1 MIGAELQSLRAELV
15 APPAAR
21 AHRRSSF
28 AALKADLVELKKRGG
43 VDEDALAYVKQDIAT
58 YVRELR
64 EEAKPDAFDGD
75 NANAMREELRILQKE
90 LADVRDAQARRPA
103 SPRSPRSPRTPR
115 PADESALEKLSDQL
129 SSLQATIAAPP
140 RAIEERR
147 RTYATITS
155 DLEQHKRNR
164 GEPDDRL
171 KSRIAKYVREINE
184 ERPREGLDFDDANV
198 AEMREELKHLAEK
211 LKEHRRTSYA
221 NMKQDLAVL
230 KDRAAAGRELSG
242 DALAT
247 VKHDLAAYVE
257 DLKSNTMTQ
266 TASDRDET
274 REELRNLQATL
285 AAIPKGDSTS
295 ADVMAAFAQ
304 QLASL
309 QAAVAAPPQARQHR
323 RTSFANLMSD
333 VEQLKLKSATRDA
346 PGDDAAR
353 VAAEV
358 KAFIKEIKEEA
369 PRRDEDYDADNA
381 NEMKQELK
389 SVTEAL
395 SALAGNPDVAALRA
409 EVASLRG
416 ALASPDDRKRK
427 ATYANL
433 QKDVDELRSR
443 RKSVARSAS
452 PKPVD
457 ERKLLDAMQAQFRA
471 YAARAL
477 YADDLK
483 REIKSGHDSDDVK
496 RELANLHR
504 GLADLKES
512 PRFHGPEAEAPISA
526 IFKEIEQLREEQR
539 RVPEAQ
545 PPAEEPRKQRRMTY
559 DKIAMDLD
567 RLKLDVAATAGAG
580 KGCEIPKGSSLGR
593 FPLATA
599 ERERHLEEREDRL
612 EDRLLNSGRGRDDD
626 AVSTA
631 VVALESRL
639 GAYFGALKSD
649 LEQSSRQASARD
661 EATSELESLKRQAP
675 ASVSRAPECERAA
688 AQVQELQVA
697 RRVEELTPRPEEGAA
712 LRAMEA
718 RIVAMADELRHAQED
733 ARHAQEDAREAKAG
747 ASRDNEFG
755 LLRGDVRAL
764 SQTVESLSPRG
775 GGRALFGD
783 ARHEDPDFERLRRD
797 VDRLSGEDRLS
808 ADKLKEAVSSS
819 VAKGLEAATPRRDD
833 QASELQRALLAQSTA
848 LNALTEEIRRD
859 RGRDAPAG
867 TGELEQLRL
876 RFEAVERQQRE
887 TPSAAADDRLKAELL
902 SAIKS
907 ETQARELKARMLE
920 REGSA
925 VAQLQQQILQLKDDV
940 ARSQNQGERDAG
952 RKDLESMHRQLE
964 DLKRAPPST
973 DEPYRLLERQFV
985 EHARAMRAA
994 ASDSA
999 RRRGRVVREPSSAGG
1014 AFVAEGHARDDEE
1027 ARRCRGTTTTPPP
1040 SRGRSGSSSTTAPSA
1055 ATSSL
1060 RDTAA
1065 EAGSRSPRSHGESVA
1080 AASLERQLEKISD
1093 DMAELKSSKRDGDPL
1108 AQLRASASD
1117 ASRRSSRAR
1126 DRRRRS
1132 AGEPSSTNTTQAR
1145 TSTASRAR
1153 SARSATPTAARRG
1166 RFEAIAVDAAEQAQ
1180 RDGEARVLSALDGQL
1195 KVVTD
1200 QIAELGGRERTAHK
1214 DLEDRVSGHVETL
1227 KREVDLVRDAPKE
1240 NVALRRA
1247 AASAS
1252 IFWRHLVFSGLPA
1265 RLRSS
1270 EVTKLSED
1278 VAALKAHAQHA
1289 RSADGVEDRLRS
1301 LAETVQNLP
1310 TSLSRD
1316 ATSDAVKQLSET
1328 VLGELRRR
1336 DAAPAAARPDV
1347 DEKLA
1352 LR

>member
-155 DLEQHKRNR
+155 DLEQLKRNR

-198 AEMREELKHLAEK
+198 AEMREELKHLTEK
-211 LKEHRRTSYA
+211 LKEVEAARDRSPPRTGRSSKSSKSSKSSRRDDVLSSLGDQLASLRQDLAAPAVSRQHRRTSYA

-346 PGDDAAR
+346 PRDDAAR

-381 NEMKQELK
+381 NEMKRELK

-395 SALAGNPDVAALRA
+395 SSLAGNPDVAALRA

-443 RKSVARSAS
+443 RKSAARSAS

-471 YAARAL
+471 

-545 PPAEEPRKQRRMTY
+545 PPAQEPRKQRRMTY

-567 RLKLDVAATAGAG
+567 RLKLDVA
-580 KGCEIPKGSSLGR
+580 
-593 FPLATA
+593 ATA

-675 ASVSRAPECERAA
+675 ASVSRAPSIARRERAWGSGPLWTGA
-688 AQVQELQVA
+688 PSTA
-697 RRVEELTPRPEEGAA
+697 RRESANAPPRRSRSSRS
-712 LRAMEA
+712 RA
-718 RIVAMADELRHAQED
+718 
-733 ARHAQEDAREAKAG
+733 
-747 ASRDNEFG
+747 ASRSSR
-755 LLRGDVRAL
+755 RGRRKARR
-764 SQTVESLSPRG
+764 SARWRRGSSPWPTSS
-775 GGRALFGD
+775 AT
-783 ARHEDPDFERLRRD
+783 RR
-797 VDRLSGEDRLS
+797 RTR
-808 ADKLKEAVSSS
+808 
-819 VAKGLEAATPRRDD
+819 ATPRRT
-833 QASELQRALLAQSTA
+833 RARPRPARRGTTSSACSAATSARCRRPSSRCRPAAAAARSSATRATRTRTSSGSGATSTA
-848 LNALTEEIRRD
+848 SPARTASPRTSSRRPCH
-859 RGRDAPAG
+859 RPWPRASRPRRPAATTRPRSSSGR
-867 TGELEQLRL
+867 
-876 RFEAVERQQRE
+876 
-887 TPSAAADDRLKAELL
+887 S
-902 SAIKS
+902 S
-907 ETQARELKARMLE
+907 
-920 REGSA
+920 
-925 VAQLQQQILQLKDDV
+925 
-940 ARSQNQGERDAG
+940 RSR
-952 RKDLESMHRQLE
+952 
-964 DLKRAPPST
+964 PPST
-973 DEPYRLLERQFV
+973 RLRKRS
-985 EHARAMRAA
+985 AATGAATRPRAP
-994 ASDSA
+994 ASSSSCDSASRPSSGSSA
-999 RRRGRVVREPSSAGG
+999 RRRRPRP
-1014 AFVAEGHARDDEE
+1014 
-1027 ARRCRGTTTTPPP
+1027 TT
-1040 SRGRSGSSSTTAPSA
+1040 G
-1055 ATSSL
+1055 
-1060 RDTAA
+1060 
-1065 EAGSRSPRSHGESVA
+1065 
-1080 AASLERQLEKISD
+1080 
-1093 DMAELKSSKRDGDPL
+1093 
-1108 AQLRASASD
+1108 
-1117 ASRRSSRAR
+1117 SRRSC
-1126 DRRRRS
+1126 
-1132 AGEPSSTNTTQAR
+1132 
-1145 TSTASRAR
+1145 
-1153 SARSATPTAARRG
+1153 
-1166 RFEAIAVDAAEQAQ
+1166 
-1180 RDGEARVLSALDGQL
+1180 
-1195 KVVTD
+1195 
-1200 QIAELGGRERTAHK
+1200 
-1214 DLEDRVSGHVETL
+1214 
-1227 KREVDLVRDAPKE
+1227 
-1240 NVALRRA
+1240 
-1247 AASAS
+1247 
-1252 IFWRHLVFSGLPA
+1252 
-1265 RLRSS
+1265 
-1270 EVTKLSED
+1270 
-1278 VAALKAHAQHA
+1278 
-1289 RSADGVEDRLRS
+1289 
-1301 LAETVQNLP
+1301 
-1310 TSLSRD
+1310 
-1316 ATSDAVKQLSET
+1316 
-1328 VLGELRRR
+1328 
-1336 DAAPAAARPDV
+1336 
-1347 DEKLA
+1347 
-1352 LR
+1352 